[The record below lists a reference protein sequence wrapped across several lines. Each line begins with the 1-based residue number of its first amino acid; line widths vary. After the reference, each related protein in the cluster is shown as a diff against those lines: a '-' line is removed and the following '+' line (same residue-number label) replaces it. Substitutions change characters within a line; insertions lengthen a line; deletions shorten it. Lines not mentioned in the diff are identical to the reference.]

1 VQLRLC
7 LHPRA
12 GLANRERSLHDAIV
26 IFSDV
31 IYGIYELFIDDT
43 YVYIK
48 KIVGILS
55 LILSIWI
62 LILCITSR
70 KEKTER

>member
-1 VQLRLC
+1 MRISIQDFYSHLFRV
-7 LHPRA
+7 
-12 GLANRERSLHDAIV
+12 
-26 IFSDV
+26 F

-55 LILSIWI
+55 LIFIYVDTYLMYNI
-62 LILCITSR
+62 
-70 KEKTER
+70 